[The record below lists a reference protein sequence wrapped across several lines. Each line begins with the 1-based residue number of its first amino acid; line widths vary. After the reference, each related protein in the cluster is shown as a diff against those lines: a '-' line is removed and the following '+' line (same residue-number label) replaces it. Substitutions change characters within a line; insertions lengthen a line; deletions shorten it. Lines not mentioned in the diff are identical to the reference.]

1 MNSANCKH
9 INKGLSLS
17 TCLKGKPNLSKTIH
31 DNLFEEIVAWENIEW
46 AYKKSLK
53 GVNKYG
59 SDALYF
65 SKNETYNLMKLIDSL
80 RDGTYEFE
88 GYKRFKVY
96 EPKERIID
104 APYHKDK
111 IAQLAIDRVLK
122 SVYQPSFIYDSYAC
136 LDNKG
141 THKAVERVSYFM
153 RKAAWQY
160 GEDTFIIKLDIRKF
174 FYSINREILK
184 NIIPK
189 KVKCQ
194 DTLDLVNKII
204 DSADLID
211 PLGLPLGNTLSQLF
225 TNVYM
230 DRFDQ
235 YCKRILR
242 IKYYVRYADDVI
254 AIVRNKDEAATLL
267 DAMIRFLKD
276 ELDLDI
282 SVNKTRIFPLEQ
294 GVNAYGFKIHKT
306 HRLLRNDS
314 KKKIKRKAKRLR
326 KTLSE
331 GRITPGK
338 VEQILNSWNG
348 HARYGCSHNFIQR
361 LIARNDYIYVDHK
374 GILKVDMSK
383 IAKEGILD
391 VVS

>member
-1 MNSANCKH
+1 M
-9 INKGLSLS
+9 
-17 TCLKGKPNLSKTIH
+17 SKIIH
-31 DNLFEEIVAWENIEW
+31 DNLFEKIIAWENIEW

-59 SDALYF
+59 TDALHF
-65 SKNETYNLMKLIDSL
+65 SRNETYNLMKLIDSMKN
-80 RDGTYEFE
+80 GTYEFE

-122 SVYQPSFIYDSYAC
+122 EVYQPSFIHDSYAC

-174 FYSINREILK
+174 FYTINREILK
-184 NIIPK
+184 GIIPK

-194 DTLDLVNKII
+194 ETLNLVNKII

-235 YCKRILR
+235 YCKRVLR
-242 IKYYVRYADDVI
+242 VKYYVRYADDVI
-254 AIVRNKDEAATLL
+254 AIVPNKSEAISILNN
-267 DAMIRFLKD
+267 MIQFLKD

-282 SVNKTRIFPLEQ
+282 SVKKTRIFPLEQ
-294 GVNAYGFKIHKT
+294 GVNAYGFKIYKT

-326 KTLSE
+326 TTLAE
-331 GRITPGK
+331 GRISSGK

-348 HARYGCSHNFIQR
+348 HARYGCSHNFTQR
-361 LIARNDYIYVDHK
+361 LISRNDYIYVDHR
-374 GILKVDMSK
+374 GVLKVDISK
-383 IAKEGILD
+383 IVKEDNLD
-391 VVS
+391 AIS

>member
-1 MNSANCKH
+1 M
-9 INKGLSLS
+9 SLS
-17 TCLKGKPNLSKTIH
+17 TKGKPSLSKKHH
-31 DNLFEEIVAWENIEW
+31 DNLFEKIVEWENIEW
-46 AYKKSLK
+46 AYRKSLK

-59 SDALYF
+59 KDALQF
-65 SKNETYNLMKLIDSL
+65 SRDETYNLLKLIDEL
-80 RDGTYEFE
+80 KTGAYEFD

-141 THKAVERVSYFM
+141 THRAVERVSYFM
-153 RKAAWQY
+153 RKAAWHY
-160 GEDTFIIKLDIRKF
+160 GEETFIIKLDIKKF

-184 NIIPK
+184 GLIPK
-189 KVKCQ
+189 KIKCQ
-194 DTLDLVNKII
+194 DTLDLVYKII

-230 DRFDQ
+230 DQFDQ
-235 YCKRILR
+235 YCKRVLQ

-254 AIVRNKDEAATLL
+254 AIVKNKKEALL
-267 DAMIRFLKD
+267 ILSDMVQFLK
-276 ELDLDI
+276 EKLDLEI
-282 SVNKTRIFPLEQ
+282 SANKTRIFPLEQ
-294 GVNAYGFKIHKT
+294 GVNAYGFKIFKT

-314 KKKIKRKAKRLR
+314 KKKIKRKTKRLR
-326 KTLSE
+326 TTLAE
-331 GRITPGK
+331 GRITVEK
-338 VEQILNSWNG
+338 VEQILNSWLG
-348 HARYGCSHNFIQR
+348 HAMHGNSYNFIQR
-361 LIARNDYIYVDHK
+361 LIERNDYIYLDHENSLRVD
-374 GILKVDMSK
+374 LSK
-383 IAKEGILD
+383 IVKEGDLSAI
-391 VVS
+391 S

>member
-1 MNSANCKH
+1 M
-9 INKGLSLS
+9 
-17 TCLKGKPNLSKTIH
+17 SKIHH
-31 DNLFEEIVAWENIEW
+31 DNLFEKIVKWENIEW
-46 AYKKSLK
+46 AYRKSLK

-59 SDALYF
+59 SDALHF
-65 SKNETYNLMKLIDSL
+65 SKDETYNLMKLINSL
-80 RDGTYEFE
+80 KNGTYEFE

-122 SVYQPSFIYDSYAC
+122 TVYQPSFIYDSYAC

-141 THKAVERVSYFM
+141 THRAVERVSYFM

-160 GEDTFIIKLDIRKF
+160 GEDTFIIKLDIRRF
-174 FYSINREILK
+174 FYTINREILK

-189 KVKCQ
+189 KIKCQ
-194 DTLDLVNKII
+194 DTLNLVNKII

-235 YCKRILR
+235 YCKRVLR
-242 IKYYVRYADDVI
+242 VKYYVRYADDVI
-254 AIVRNKDEAATLL
+254 ALVRNKDEAITILA
-267 DAMIRFLKD
+267 AMIVFLKD

-282 SVNKTRIFPLEQ
+282 SERKTRIFPIEQ
-294 GVNAYGFKIHKT
+294 GVNAYGFKIYKT

-314 KKKIKRKAKRLR
+314 KKKIKRKAKRMR
-326 KTLSE
+326 ITLTE
-331 GRITPGK
+331 GRMAIEK
-338 VEQILNSWNG
+338 AEQILNSWLG
-348 HARYGCSHNFIQR
+348 HAMHGSSYNFIQR
-361 LIARNDYIYVDHK
+361 LIERNDYIYLDHK
-374 GILKVDMSK
+374 NILRIDPTK
-383 IAKEGILD
+383 IEKEGDLSAI
-391 VVS
+391 S